1 MKSEFLAFIE
11 VVVKFFIKNFIS
23 FSPQKSVESV
33 TSVRLIESV
42 SLKLYFIWL

>member
-11 VVVKFFIKNFIS
+11 VVVRFFIMNFTS

-33 TSVRLIESV
+33 TRVRIFESV
-42 SLKLYFIWL
+42 SLKLYFLWL